1 MDWTFLKRSEIT
13 LFINNNKE
21 SFEKRLLSEA
31 VNVASNIQEI
41 LKNGN
46 INLLIN
52 AQKLVFYII
61 EEKEQELIQF
71 AKQEGIIWAKHSLTL
86 AFKLEWVQAIRRTL
100 WHFLYQ
106 FNEKDQSIN
115 DIKRFFVLEKK
126 INDQI
131 DSFLNY
137 FFLSYSNYKDEL
149 IETQR
154 KTVEHLS
161 VPIIPV
167 SPTVAV
173 LPLIGMID
181 SFRITTI
188 EEKVLLEIDRLK
200 LNTLFIDLSGILAID
215 EDIIDHFQRILA
227 GVSMMGSKA
236 IVTGLRPDLVKYMV
250 RSGIVFDDNVITEG
264 TLQQTIKKYLV
275 IDQGE

>member
-1 MDWTFLKRSEIT
+1 MDWTFQKRSDIT

-31 VNVASNIQEI
+31 VNVASNIQQI

-46 INLLIN
+46 INLLVN

-61 EEKEQELIQF
+61 QEKEHELIEF

-100 WHFLYQ
+100 WHFLYEY
-106 FNEKDQSIN
+106 NEKAASISN
-115 DIKRFFVLEKK
+115 IDEFFVLEKK

-173 LPLIGMID
+173 LPLIGMVD
-181 SFRITTI
+181 SFRISTI

-200 LNTLFIDLSGILAID
+200 LHTLVIDLSGIISMD
-215 EDIIDHFQRILA
+215 EDIIDHFKRIIS
-227 GVSMMGSKA
+227 GVTMMGSKV
-236 IVTGLRPDLVKYMV
+236 ILTGLRPDLVKYMV
-250 RSGIVFDDNVITEG
+250 HTGITFDNNVVTEG

-275 IDQGE
+275 IDQ